1 MPVVTP
7 EGILGHVVRATGS
20 AADVLLVS
28 DPNSRV
34 GARIQRSR
42 ARVTAA
48 GGGERQN
55 LRLANALR
63 TEDLMEGD
71 VVVTSG
77 ADGIF
82 PTGLRVGQVLAVQR
96 KTTGMFQE
104 AQIVPAVDATKV
116 EEVFVLAA
124 PSLPSMEAV
133 R

>member
-1 MPVVTP
+1 
-7 EGILGHVVRATGS
+7 
-20 AADVLLVS
+20 
-28 DPNSRV
+28 
-34 GARIQRSR
+34 
-42 ARVTAA
+42 VTAT

-63 TEDLMEGD
+63 TEDVMEGD

-77 ADGIF
+77 ADGIYQA
-82 PTGLRVGQVLAVQR
+82 GLRVGRVIAVQR

-116 EEVFVLAA
+116 EEVFVLSAPYL
-124 PSLPSMEAV
+124 PSLEAI